1 MKIVIN
7 TCYGGFSLSEEATKL
22 YFKLKGQEVNRYI
35 QTEESNKIYRKC
47 VTPKESE
54 SWKALDVI
62 GNHPEIISSEVVNNN
77 IFSYSSVDRSDPI
90 LVQVVE
96 TLGSKLSSGS
106 CSSLNIVEIPDD
118 VNWEIEEYDGNERVS
133 EVHRKWS

>member
-1 MKIVIN
+1 MKVVIN

-22 YFKLKGQEVNRYI
+22 YFKLKGLEVNRYI

-62 GNHPEIISSEVVNNN
+62 GDHPEIISSKVVNSN

-90 LVQVVE
+90 LIQVVE
-96 TLGSKLSSGS
+96 ILGSELSSRS
-106 CSSLNIVEIPDD
+106 YSSLDIVDIPDH
-118 VNWEIEEYDGNERVS
+118 VNWEIEEYDGCERVS